1 MTVSGIVTSASDIA
15 AILDTVGPD
24 KGTPLADTPIW
35 NELAPRWAKMHRQFA
50 QWEAEIAPADQ
61 EQPVQAVEEAPAPK
75 SQPRKSSRGGPKTGP
90 AGSSTRRAAN
100 VPQAPTEKP
109 SEGTEPVAEP
119 KENS

>member
-75 SQPRKSSRGGPKTGP
+75 PQPRKSSRGGPKSGP